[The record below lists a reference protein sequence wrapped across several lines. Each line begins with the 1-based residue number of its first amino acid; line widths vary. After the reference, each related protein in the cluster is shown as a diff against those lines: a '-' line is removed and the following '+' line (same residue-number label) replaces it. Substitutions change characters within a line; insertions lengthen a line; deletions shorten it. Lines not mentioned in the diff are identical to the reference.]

1 MTRARARRAARGA
14 CCDIATAARGD
25 NLRERKT
32 HHPDGAPASARAFLL
47 LLRLLRRRACCV
59 LVGPTRQ
66 ELAIEAIEA
75 IEAVEATRLPARNPR
90 TQLPYGA
97 PELDFF

>member
-1 MTRARARRAARGA
+1 M
-14 CCDIATAARGD
+14 
-25 NLRERKT
+25 
-32 HHPDGAPASARAFLL
+32 
-47 LLRLLRRRACCV
+47 